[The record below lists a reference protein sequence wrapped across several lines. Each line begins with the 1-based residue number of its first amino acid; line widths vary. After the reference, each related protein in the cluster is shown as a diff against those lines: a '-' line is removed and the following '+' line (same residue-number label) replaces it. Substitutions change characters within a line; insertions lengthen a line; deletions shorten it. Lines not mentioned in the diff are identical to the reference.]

1 MPFAARK
8 GLELLS
14 DVVGMGSLVQ
24 RHRWYGIR
32 LRLWLNK
39 GDAIVW
45 NRPWGTDPARLDE
58 AGQVLVTHVRIDR
71 EMLIA
76 GLFHGCQG
84 MRVGGCRR
92 LRIAPHLAYGKEGIS
107 GVIPANALLIAELH
121 VESERYPA

>member
-8 GLELLS
+8 GIELLS
-14 DVVGMGSLVQ
+14 DVVGMGNLVQ
-24 RHRWYGIR
+24 RHHWYRIR

-45 NRPWGTDPARLDE
+45 HHPWGTAPTELSE
-58 AGQVLVTHVRIDR
+58 GGQVLTTHVRIDR

-76 GLFHGCQG
+76 GLFQGCQG
-84 MRVGGCRR
+84 MRVGGRRR
-92 LRIAPHLAYGKEGIS
+92 LRIAPHLAYGKEGVP

-121 VESERYPA
+121 VESERH